1 MEHVVSFP
9 QLGLQFTVN
18 EVAFRIG
25 TYEIRWYGILI
36 ALGFLLGVF
45 YASWAAKK
53 MNIDASVLFDA
64 IIVGMIGSIIC
75 ARLYYVAFYPGDKYI
90 NNPIEILKIHDGG
103 IAIYGSLI
111 GALVFGGIM
120 AKMRKLRVPAVLD
133 VASLGFLIG
142 QAIGRWGNFIN
153 QECFGTPTLLPW
165 GMSSDNTGNITVH
178 PCFLYE
184 SLLCLAGFVVLHV
197 FNKKWRRYDGQ
208 TFLLY
213 IVWYGTARFFIEGMR
228 TDSLMLH
235 VMNLRVSQVVAAACV
250 VAGLTLLFI
259 FRRRTSLSGCGSA
272 EVMEAVGLEKP
283 EVDPALEKSTIFGD
297 LPGHSPAADH
307 SAGQGEPIGDE
318 ESASEEGKPES
329 TENEEG

>member
-1 MEHVVSFP
+1 MEHIVSFP
-9 QLGLQFTVN
+9 QWGLQFTVN

-25 TYEIRWYGILI
+25 TYEIRWYGIII

-53 MNIDASVLFDA
+53 MNIDPSGLFDA
-64 IIVGMIGSIIC
+64 VIVGMVGSIVC

-90 NNPIEILKIHDGG
+90 QNPLEILKIHDGG

-120 AKMRKLRVPAVLD
+120 AKVRKLRVPAVLD

-142 QAIGRWGNFIN
+142 QAIGRWGNFVN

-165 GMSSDNTGNITVH
+165 GMSSDNTGNVAVH

-184 SLLCLAGFVVLHV
+184 SLLCLLGFVLLHF
-197 FNKKWRRYDGQ
+197 FNAKWRRYDGQ

-213 IVWYGTARFFIEGMR
+213 IIWYGAVRFFIEGIR

-235 VMNLRVSQVVAAACV
+235 MVNLRVSQVVAAACV
-250 VAGLTLLFI
+250 VVGLLFLFV
-259 FRRRTSLSGCGSA
+259 FRRRTSLSGCGSV
-272 EVMEAVGLEKP
+272 EVMEAVGLIQP

-297 LPGHSPAADH
+297 QARGS
-307 SAGQGEPIGDE
+307 SAGQEQADEGRGGAQEEDGPKDVRDE
-318 ESASEEGKPES
+318 EG
-329 TENEEG
+329 